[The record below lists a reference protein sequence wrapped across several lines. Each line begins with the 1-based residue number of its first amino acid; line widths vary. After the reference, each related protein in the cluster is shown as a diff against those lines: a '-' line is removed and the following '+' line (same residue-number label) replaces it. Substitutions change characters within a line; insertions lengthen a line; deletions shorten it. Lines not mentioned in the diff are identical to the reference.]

1 MISFLKKIKSVSTN
15 KGMTYIELIV
25 VLSIFG
31 IMSSVSIFKY
41 ADFEGQVTLQ
51 NLSQDIALQVIGAQ
65 KKALSGLLPNDGKAG
80 SGFVLGNP
88 DWRATYG
95 IYFDIDNNKEFISFI
110 DVDNNNIYTP
120 VCPTLNDPNSECIDA
135 IKITN
140 GNFIKDICVFDSANN
155 PVCGASK
162 ISISFTR
169 PNSQAIIIDA
179 NGNPYSRIS
188 INVSNERSAV
198 NRIINIY
205 SSGRV
210 EVN

>member
-1 MISFLKKIKSVSTN
+1 MISFLKKIKFVDLH

-41 ADFEGQVTLQ
+41 ADFESQVTLQ
-51 NLSQDIALQVIGAQ
+51 NLSQDIALQVVGAQ
-65 KKALSGLLPNDGKAG
+65 KKALSGALPNAGKAG
-80 SGFVLGNP
+80 FDFILGNP
-88 DWRATYG
+88 DWRTTYG
-95 IYFDIDNNKEFISFI
+95 IYFDLDNNKEFISFI
-110 DVDNNNIYTP
+110 DVDNDNTYTP
-120 VCPTLNDPNSECIDA
+120 VCPALNDPNSECIDA

-140 GNFIKDICVFDSANN
+140 ANFIKDICVYDLANN
-155 PVCGASK
+155 PTCGASK

-169 PNSQAIIIDA
+169 PNSQAIIKDT
-179 NGNPYSRIS
+179 NGISYSKVS